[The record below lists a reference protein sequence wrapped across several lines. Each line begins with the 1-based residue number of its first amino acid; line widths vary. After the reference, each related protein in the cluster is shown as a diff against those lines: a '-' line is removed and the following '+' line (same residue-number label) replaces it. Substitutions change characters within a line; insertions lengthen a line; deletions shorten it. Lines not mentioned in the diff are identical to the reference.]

1 MPERPEADR
10 QVEGP
15 GEGQGPG
22 VGPYPPGA
30 GVRTARLREHA
41 GAEVDARDRSLAQGS
56 EDPQARAGAAVHVQS
71 PAERAERGKRAGGR
85 VKHAIG
91 GAERRVVELRGQQVI
106 AALDRASRAAAAS
119 PAQQASLVREFKKA
133 WEAGDI
139 GALIGLLDPEATVT
153 ADGGGLVTAAVRPI
167 EGGGQIARFY
177 AGIVGIALNVTIMER
192 TVNGQAGLVA
202 QLDGVVTVFAFDI
215 ARDRIKHIWAV
226 RNPEKLRPW
235 TTG

>member
-1 MPERPEADR
+1 M
-10 QVEGP
+10 
-15 GEGQGPG
+15 
-22 VGPYPPGA
+22 
-30 GVRTARLREHA
+30 RTARLREHA

-56 EDPQARAGAAVHVQS
+56 EDPQARAGAAAHVQS

-119 PAQQASLVREFKKA
+119 PAQQAKA

-177 AGIVGIALNVTIMER
+177 AGIVGIALNVTIVER